1 MTSPFDEMKT
11 EYEIK
16 QLDSKIANTI
26 SQINE
31 MRRKLFGWLS
41 IIALIL
47 IAILYVEIQIGI
59 YEEIPKATLLMDSI
73 LLGSA
78 MSITLAVFVVQF
90 DNQIASKSEDV
101 TKLLQ
106 NSITL
111 NAELTEHNTI
121 QWLEAHGKYRGER
134 R

>member
-1 MTSPFDEMKT
+1 MKT